1 MDALSDALLVGG
13 ESGDD
18 VEVVMA
24 FIRCARCLG
33 DLLHVMIT
41 LLLFLNLQIT
51 VELSIRESC

>member
-24 FIRCARCLG
+24 FIDVPVAWETCF
-33 DLLHVMIT
+33 M
-41 LLLFLNLQIT
+41 
-51 VELSIRESC
+51 